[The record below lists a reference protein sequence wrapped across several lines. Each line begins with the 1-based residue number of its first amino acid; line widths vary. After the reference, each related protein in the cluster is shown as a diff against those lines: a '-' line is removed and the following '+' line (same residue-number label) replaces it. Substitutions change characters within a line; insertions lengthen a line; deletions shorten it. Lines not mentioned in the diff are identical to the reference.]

1 MQVIEW
7 DTRARTST
15 ERVTE
20 IAQFSRRFPDT
31 AKVAGVMKNKLDKF
45 RDYLPLIKCITSEA
59 ISEED
64 WGEIKVAC
72 NNESMD
78 RD

>member
-1 MQVIEW
+1 
-7 DTRARTST
+7 
-15 ERVTE
+15 
-20 IAQFSRRFPDT
+20 
-31 AKVAGVMKNKLDKF
+31 MKNKLENF
-45 RDYLPLIKCITSEA
+45 RNYLPLIKCITSEA
-59 ISEED
+59 ITEED